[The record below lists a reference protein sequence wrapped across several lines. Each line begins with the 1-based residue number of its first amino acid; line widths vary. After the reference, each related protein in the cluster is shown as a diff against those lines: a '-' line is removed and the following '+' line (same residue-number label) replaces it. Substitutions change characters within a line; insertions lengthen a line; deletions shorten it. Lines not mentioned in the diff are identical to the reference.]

1 MMALASSRVNGSTS
15 FLERAGSWMA
25 SAGFRVINPSSTAER
40 RMVDSLTIALRFTDG
55 DVQLID
61 ATIRRS
67 RVEVI
72 RSMRTRARC
81 GTQYKFRVPL

>member
-1 MMALASSRVNGSTS
+1 
-15 FLERAGSWMA
+15 
-25 SAGFRVINPSSTAER
+25 
-40 RMVDSLTIALRFTDG
+40 MVDSLTIALRFTDG